1 MDGFQSRSEHPSPL
15 SIFSPALT
23 LVIFAPQLTL
33 TSPACISI
41 LKMFSADK
49 KRVETAL
56 ESCGLNFNR
65 VCGARARVRV
75 GQGGVSQWVP
85 TFWNWLP

>member
-1 MDGFQSRSEHPSPL
+1 
-15 SIFSPALT
+15 
-23 LVIFAPQLTL
+23 
-33 TSPACISI
+33 
-41 LKMFSADK
+41 MFSADK

-65 VCGARARVRV
+65 VCRGRARVRV

-85 TFWNWLP
+85 AFRNWLP